1 MPRLSAVVAAC
12 VAGVVSIV
20 AVALVVIAIQFTRT
34 IVSVSSDPWR
44 DIDVRVLPSQTPS
57 SGVAGLIA
65 RGERINLL
73 LLGYGGDGHDG
84 AYLTDSLMV
93 ASIEP
98 QTATVTLF
106 SIPRDLWVTVSKSKY
121 SATFEAKINEAF
133 SVAASAG
140 DRDEGIRVAVSTIE
154 SVLGIPIDRTIA
166 LDFRAFRT
174 VVDAIGGVDVIVD
187 RSFTSMYPKNDDPSV
202 DASWIE
208 ISFAAGPQHM
218 DGETALRYARARYSD
233 GPEGSDFARA
243 KRQQK
248 VLLAAKDRIV
258 AADAFTKLFGLTE
271 ALRDN
276 VRTDLSLSDIQAL
289 ASFARAYD
297 DEKTVKTGL
306 STDNVLQNGYTK
318 PTGYA
323 LWPKVEGWR
332 EVHAFAQRAIV
343 YPTSL
348 AENAQIVVLVS
359 GARATIGLQ
368 AARRLTDLGLRA
380 RVESTDTDEPTRT
393 TISAAIGV
401 ADSTTQFL
409 SDYFNDSLL
418 ASASAPGQI
427 VVRLGRDW
435 VPPIEFAAPNESPT
449 PAPSP
454 SPSVEPAV
462 RPPAATLQP
471 ERTAVP
477 TLRANAPR
485 TPRPTSRR

>member
-1 MPRLSAVVAAC
+1 VPRLSAVVAAC

-106 SIPRDLWVTVSKSKY
+106 SIPRDLWVT
-121 SATFEAKINEAF
+121 
-133 SVAASAG
+133 VAASAG

-359 GARATIGLQ
+359 GARATIGVQ